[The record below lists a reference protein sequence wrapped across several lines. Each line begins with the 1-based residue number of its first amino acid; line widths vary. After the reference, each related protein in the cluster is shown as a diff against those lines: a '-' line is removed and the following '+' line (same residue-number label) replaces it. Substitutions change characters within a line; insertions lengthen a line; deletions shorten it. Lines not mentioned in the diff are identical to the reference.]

1 MTRAWT
7 KILLVTFGLLGMT
20 SSFGQDVTLKKLY
33 DGIEDLHQGSR
44 YQNQTYT
51 PIDYFAEI
59 SILENQLG
67 TKTRTRY
74 AKNLKDCDPNPEGQK
89 FWIEEV
95 LSGSFLRPSSKQKLI
110 IYQFCAPLESYY
122 YECQAVLCGMA
133 IVENGIVLANF
144 ENKADEARRYTVKDI
159 NQNGLAELMLVV
171 QSRASGIWA
180 QLDAVQI
187 LEFSNSTPTSLGSF
201 FVGGPATFFEPADPD
216 PIDPSFDVPIFKPT
230 KICTKSSP
238 EKSLRDNFPSNILY
252 VQTSK
257 KPQFF
262 AEGWEVNCD
271 FRVRGVKARKVSSLT
286 PIKPVPRAVPLT
298 RLF

>member
-1 MTRAWT
+1 M
-7 KILLVTFGLLGMT
+7 KMLLVVFGLLGMT

-44 YQNQTYT
+44 YQNQTNT
-51 PIDYFAEI
+51 PIDYAAENKM
-59 SILENQLG
+59 LEKQLG

-89 FWIEEV
+89 FWVEEV
-95 LSGSFLRPSSKQKLI
+95 LSGSFLRPKSKQKLI
-110 IYQFCAPLESYY
+110 VYQFCAPIESYY

-133 IVENGIVLANF
+133 IIENGIVLANF
-144 ENKADEARRYTVKDI
+144 ENKAEEARRYTVKDI
-159 NQNGLAELMLVV
+159 NQNGLTELMLVV

-187 LEFSNSTPTSLGSF
+187 IEFSNSTATSLGSF

-216 PIDPSFDVPIFKPT
+216 PIDPEFDVPIFKPT

-238 EKSLRDNFPSNILY
+238 EKSLRNYFPSNILY
-252 VQTSK
+252 VQK
-257 KPQFF
+257 GKVPHFF

-271 FRVRGVKARKVSSLT
+271 YLEKGVKAKKISSLT